1 MIKIIVSLAMLLVG
15 SIASSQNQSQSI
27 QSQLDSVWKTDQEI
41 RFKLIQLQ
49 QDGKINSDEMKELA
63 QQMKTQDSL
72 NLEKVENILQN
83 GWPED
88 LNMQG
93 NQTIFLVIQ
102 HADLQTQQKYLPVI
116 EKAVQDN
123 KTFPANLALLKDRMA
138 LREGKKQIYGSQIF
152 IDSNTG
158 KKYVQPL
165 KDPENVDELRAKVG
179 LPSMETYLQQSF
191 QMNWS
196 LDDYYKDLP
205 EIEKLLEARKSAK

>member
-1 MIKIIVSLAMLLVG
+1 MIKIIVSLAMLLAS
-15 SIASSQNQSQSI
+15 SIVTSQNQSQNI
-27 QSQLDSVWKTDQEI
+27 QTQLDSIWKTDQDI
-41 RFKLIQLQ
+41 RFDLLKLQ
-49 QDGKINSDEMKELA
+49 QEGKMNSDETKELA
-63 QQMKTQDSL
+63 QQMKTQDSV
-72 NLEKVENILQN
+72 NLEKVESILQN
-83 GWPED
+83 GWPDD

-102 HADLQTQQKYLPVI
+102 HADLQTQKEYLPVI

-165 KDPENVDELRAKVG
+165 QNPEGVDKLRAEVG

-191 QMNWS
+191 QMDWN
-196 LDDYYKDLP
+196 LKEYYKNLP
-205 EIEKLLEARKSAK
+205 EIEKLLEERKSAK

>member
-1 MIKIIVSLAMLLVG
+1 MIKIIVSLAMLLAS
-15 SIASSQNQSQSI
+15 SIVTSQNQPQNI
-27 QSQLDSVWKTDQEI
+27 QTQLDSIWKTDQDI
-41 RFKLIQLQ
+41 RFELIKLQ
-49 QDGKINSDEMKELA
+49 QEGKMNSDETKELV
-63 QQMKTQDSL
+63 QQMKTQDSV
-72 NLEKVENILQN
+72 NLEKVESILQN
-83 GWPED
+83 GWPDD

-102 HADLQTQQKYLPVI
+102 HADLQTQKEYYAVI

-165 KDPENVDELRAKVG
+165 QNPEGVDKLRAEVG

-191 QMNWS
+191 QMDWN
-196 LDDYYKDLP
+196 LKEYYKNLP
-205 EIEKLLEARKSAK
+205 EIEKLLEERKSAI

>member
-1 MIKIIVSLAMLLVG
+1 MIKIILSLAMLVAS
-15 SIASSQNQSQSI
+15 SIATSQNL
-27 QSQLDSVWKTDQEI
+27 QSQLDSIWKTDQDI
-41 RFKLIQLQ
+41 RFELIKLQ
-49 QDGKINSDEMKELA
+49 QEGKMNSDEMKDLI
-63 QQMKTQDSL
+63 QQMKKQDSI
-72 NLEKVENILQN
+72 NLDQVENILQN
-83 GWPED
+83 GWPDD

-102 HADLQTQQKYLPVI
+102 HADLQTQKKYLPVI

-165 KDPENVDELRAKVG
+165 QNPEEVDKLRAEVG

-191 QMNWS
+191 QMSWN
-196 LDDYYKDLP
+196 LEEYYENLP
-205 EIEKLLEARKSAK
+205 EIEKLLEERKSAK

>member
-1 MIKIIVSLAMLLVG
+1 MIKIIICLAMLVAS
-15 SIASSQNQSQSI
+15 SIATSQNQTQNF
-27 QSQLDSVWKTDQEI
+27 QNQLDSIWKTDQDI
-41 RFKLIQLQ
+41 RFKLIKLQ
-49 QDGKINSDEMKELA
+49 QEGKMNSDATKELV
-63 QQMKTQDSL
+63 QHMKTQDSV
-72 NLEKVENILQN
+72 NLDQVESILQN
-83 GWPED
+83 GWPDD

-102 HADLQTQQKYLPVI
+102 HADLQTQKKYLPVI
-116 EKAVQDN
+116 EKAMQDN

-165 KDPENVDELRAKVG
+165 QNPEEVDKLRAEVG

-191 QMNWS
+191 QMDWN
-196 LDDYYKDLP
+196 LEDYYNNLP
-205 EIEKLLEARKSAK
+205 EIEELLEERRATK

>member
-1 MIKIIVSLAMLLVG
+1 MIKIIVSLAMLLAS
-15 SIASSQNQSQSI
+15 SIVTSQNQPQNI
-27 QSQLDSVWKTDQEI
+27 QTQLDSIWKTDQEI

-49 QDGKINSDEMKELA
+49 QEGKMNSDETKELA
-63 QQMKTQDSL
+63 QQMKTQDSV
-72 NLEKVENILQN
+72 NLEKVESILQN
-83 GWPED
+83 GWPDD

-102 HADLQTQQKYLPVI
+102 HADLQTQNEYLPVI

-165 KDPENVDELRAKVG
+165 QNPEGVDKLRAEVG
-179 LPSMETYLQQSF
+179 LTSMETYLQQSF
-191 QMNWS
+191 QMDWN
-196 LDDYYKDLP
+196 LKEYYKNLP
-205 EIEKLLEARKSAK
+205 EVEKLLEERKSAK

>member
-49 QDGKINSDEMKELA
+49 QDGKMNSDEVKELA
-63 QQMKTQDSL
+63 QQMKMQDSL
-72 NLEKVENILQN
+72 NLKKVEIILQD

-102 HADLQTQQKYLPVI
+102 HADFQTQQKYLPVI

-152 IDSNTG
+152 IDSKTG

-165 KDPENVDELRAKVG
+165 QDPENVDELRAEVG
-179 LPSMETYLQQSF
+179 LPTMETYLQQSF

-196 LDDYYKDLP
+196 LDNYYKDLP

>member
-1 MIKIIVSLAMLLVG
+1 MIKIIVSIAMLLAS
-15 SIASSQNQSQSI
+15 SIVTSQNQPQNI
-27 QSQLDSVWKTDQEI
+27 QTQLDSIWKTDQEI
-41 RFKLIQLQ
+41 RFKLIKLQ
-49 QDGKINSDEMKELA
+49 QEGKMNSDETKELA
-63 QQMKTQDSL
+63 QQMKTQDSV
-72 NLEKVENILQN
+72 NLEKVESILQN
-83 GWPED
+83 GWPDD

-102 HADLQTQQKYLPVI
+102 HADLQTQNKYLPVI
-116 EKAVQDN
+116 EQAVQDN

-165 KDPENVDELRAKVG
+165 QNPEGVDKLRAEVG

-191 QMNWS
+191 QMDWN
-196 LDDYYKDLP
+196 LKEYYKNLP
-205 EIEKLLEARKSAK
+205 EVEKLLEERKSAK

>member
-1 MIKIIVSLAMLLVG
+1 MIKIIVSLAMLLAS
-15 SIASSQNQSQSI
+15 SIVTSQNQSQNI
-27 QSQLDSVWKTDQEI
+27 QTQLDSIWKTDQEI

-49 QDGKINSDEMKELA
+49 QEGKMNSDETKELA
-63 QQMKTQDSL
+63 QQMKTQDSV
-72 NLEKVENILQN
+72 NLEKVESILQN
-83 GWPED
+83 GWPDD

-102 HADLQTQQKYLPVI
+102 HADLQTQKEYLPVI

-165 KDPENVDELRAKVG
+165 QNPEGVDKLRAEVG

-191 QMNWS
+191 QMDWN
-196 LDDYYKDLP
+196 LKEYYKNLP
-205 EIEKLLEARKSAK
+205 EIEKLLEERKSAI

>member
-1 MIKIIVSLAMLLVG
+1 MIKIIVSLAMLLAS
-15 SIASSQNQSQSI
+15 SIATSQNQPQSI
-27 QSQLDSVWKTDQEI
+27 QTQLDSIWKTDQDI
-41 RFKLIQLQ
+41 RFELIKLQ
-49 QDGKINSDEMKELA
+49 QEGKMNSDETKELV
-63 QQMKTQDSL
+63 QQMKTQDSV
-72 NLEKVENILQN
+72 NLEKVESILQN
-83 GWPED
+83 GWPDD

-102 HADLQTQQKYLPVI
+102 HADLQTQKEYYAVI

-165 KDPENVDELRAKVG
+165 QNPEGVDKLRAEVG

-191 QMNWS
+191 QMDWN
-196 LDDYYKDLP
+196 LKEYYKNLP
-205 EIEKLLEARKSAK
+205 EIEKLLEERKSAI

>member
-1 MIKIIVSLAMLLVG
+1 MLLVG